1 MPCMATQDKQV
12 IVKSSDQT
20 WVTGEGNGNPFQYS
34 CLEKPRESMKRQKN
48 MTPEDES
55 PRSESVQ
62 NATGEGWRKIS
73 NTSSKDEVSGPQ
85 QKGCS
90 AVDVSG
96 GKSKG
101 HAVKDSIASQVAL
114 VVKKPPANA
123 GGIRDSG

>member
-1 MPCMATQDKQV
+1 MPCMATEDGQV

-34 CLEKPRESMKRQKN
+34 CLENPRESMKRQKN

-55 PRSESVQ
+55 PRSGSVR

-73 NTSSKDEVSGPQ
+73 NSSSKDEVSGPE

-90 AVDVSG
+90 AVDASG

-101 HAVKDSIASQVAL
+101 QHYKGQHCF
-114 VVKKPPANA
+114 P
-123 GGIRDSG
+123 GGTSGKETTC

>member
-1 MPCMATQDKQV
+1 MLHHF
-12 IVKSSDQT
+12 S
-20 WVTGEGNGNPFQYS
+20 EGQ
-34 CLEKPRESMKRQKN
+34 LQAAPRHLL
-48 MTPEDES
+48 D
-55 PRSESVQ
+55 
-62 NATGEGWRKIS
+62 AEGWRKIS